1 MNKFRS
7 LLHGLFNGCGY
18 LSAGF
23 LIAILVL
30 IIVQVIGRLVGYST
44 PGITNYAG
52 YCMAGASFF
61 GLSYAMHIN
70 SHIRVSLF
78 LNLSTRFKFALELW
92 CHLIATGLCL
102 FFSFYAYKMVYWSH
116 KFHDVSQGQDA
127 TELWI
132 PQLVAGVG
140 TTVLSLVLLE
150 RLYLLI
156 LKPNDPLSPVFD
168 EKLERNATNT
178 NNQGTD

>member
-1 MNKFRS
+1 MSKFRS

-18 LSAGF
+18 IAAGF
-23 LIAILVL
+23 LITILLL
-30 IIVQVIGRLVGYST
+30 IIAQVIGRLVGYST

-78 LNLSTRFKFALELW
+78 LNLSPKFKYILELW
-92 CHLIATGLCL
+92 CHLIATGLCI
-102 FFSFYAYKMVYWSH
+102 FFSYYAYKMIYWSH

-127 TELWI
+127 TVLWI
-132 PQLVAGVG
+132 PQLVSGLG
-140 TTVLSLVLLE
+140 TSVLSLVLLE
-150 RLYLLI
+150 RLYLL
-156 LKPNDPLSPVFD
+156 LFKPNDPLSPVF
-168 EKLERNATNT
+168 EKAPEPVLEQNA
-178 NNQGTD
+178 GSAK

>member
-1 MNKFRS
+1 MGKFRTA
-7 LLHGLFNGCGY
+7 LHGLFILCGY
-18 LSAGF
+18 IAAGY
-23 LIAILVL
+23 LIAILLL
-30 IIVQVIGRLVGYST
+30 IVVQVVGRFVGYAT

-78 LNLSTRFKFALELW
+78 LNISKRFRFALELW
-92 CHLIATGLCL
+92 CHLIAVGLSAY
-102 FFSFYAYKMVYWSH
+102 FSFYAFKMIYWSH

-127 TELWI
+127 TALWI

-140 TTVLSLVLLE
+140 TSVLCLVMLE
-150 RLYLLI
+150 RLYLL
-156 LKPNDPLSPVFD
+156 LLMPQDPLSPVYHAAD
-168 EKLERNATNT
+168 SSSDQLADQTNHK
-178 NNQGTD
+178 